1 MKSFSE
7 PLQSLDLVVIYPS
20 SVKETVLG
28 SQNALSFLSSIGGRT
43 GGPLLVDSTQ
53 VLVGQRGG
61 FGAGSWSYNDGGAV
75 GGVRRLLLGA
85 VVDVVVEHSIVR

>member
-1 MKSFSE
+1 M
-7 PLQSLDLVVIYPS
+7 
-20 SVKETVLG
+20 LG
-28 SQNALSFLSSIGGRT
+28 SQDTLSFLSSIGGGT

-75 GGVRRLLLGA
+75 GGVGRLLLGA
-85 VVDVVVEHSIVR
+85 VVDVVVERSIVG